1 MFSVACLCCYCCLVP
16 SRRGGGAARTH
27 CLSRDRAPVERVDQW
42 GGGIAAAEAR
52 PSARVGGLVPARAS
66 LLGGGAPEPRGQPGN
81 PRRSER
87 CLRRFSSGLR
97 FDANA
102 RLSLGF
108 LCPPLLSPLLL
119 VPLPGRRA
127 HARRPTWAVMD
138 SGATVGGTRERA
150 ASSGKGHVEGKF
162 SRARPRG
169 YRVLSLSLYRLGR
182 IILDIIIYY
191 FAACG
196 RNTFFERIFFE
207 EYIVVVNYRAMRKRG
222 EREERF
228 QGWDGFDDRLSPS
241 PSNTALWRRAPVRT
255 AV

>member
-81 PRRSER
+81 PRRNER

-102 RLSLGF
+102 RLSLARVS
-108 LCPPLLSPLLL
+108 LSSPLSLL
-119 VPLPGRRA
+119 FSSSRCPVGEHTRGDRLGRSWIPAQPWAGRASAPLRVEKDTWRGSSHVLG
-127 HARRPTWAVMD
+127 HAAI
-138 SGATVGGTRERA
+138 
-150 ASSGKGHVEGKF
+150 AS
-162 SRARPRG
+162 
-169 YRVLSLSLYRLGR
+169 SLSLFIGWEGLFWILLY
-182 IILDIIIYY
+182 IISPRVDGIHSSNVY
-191 FAACG
+191 FL
-196 RNTFFERIFFE
+196 RNIS
-207 EYIVVVNYRAMRKRG
+207 
-222 EREERF
+222 
-228 QGWDGFDDRLSPS
+228 L
-241 PSNTALWRRAPVRT
+241 L
-255 AV
+255 

>member
-27 CLSRDRAPVERVDQW
+27 SLSRDRAPVERVDQW

-81 PRRSER
+81 PRRTGDSPAFASMQTR
-87 CLRRFSSGLR
+87 DSR
-97 FDANA
+97 
-102 RLSLGF
+102 SLGF
-108 LCPPLLSPLLL
+108 LCPLPSPSSSPRPAARSESTREATDLGGHGFRRNR
-119 VPLPGRRA
+119 GRDAR
-127 HARRPTWAVMD
+127 ARRFEWKRTRGGEVLTC
-138 SGATVGGTRERA
+138 SATRL
-150 ASSGKGHVEGKF
+150 SC
-162 SRARPRG
+162 P
-169 YRVLSLSLYRLGR
+169 LSLSLYRLGR

>member
-81 PRRSER
+81 PRRTGDSPAFASMQTR
-87 CLRRFSSGLR
+87 DSR
-97 FDANA
+97 
-102 RLSLGF
+102 SLGF

-169 YRVLSLSLYRLGR
+169 YRALSLSLFIGWEGLFWILLY
-182 IILDIIIYY
+182 IISPRVDGIHSSNVY
-191 FAACG
+191 FL
-196 RNTFFERIFFE
+196 RNIS
-207 EYIVVVNYRAMRKRG
+207 
-222 EREERF
+222 
-228 QGWDGFDDRLSPS
+228 L
-241 PSNTALWRRAPVRT
+241 L
-255 AV
+255 